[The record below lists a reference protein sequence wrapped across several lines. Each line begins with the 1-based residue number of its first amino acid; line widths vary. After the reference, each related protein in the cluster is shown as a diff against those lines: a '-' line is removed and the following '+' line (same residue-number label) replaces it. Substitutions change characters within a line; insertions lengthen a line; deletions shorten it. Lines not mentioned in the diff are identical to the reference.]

1 MDERYC
7 QNEGRGYCGECVS
20 GDLRDKISGLQDE
33 ANKAHAAGTQE
44 GLAEGEAKLTA
55 QCNADRLTIEDV
67 NRANERAQKAE
78 AKLADK
84 CREADQLAGLAR
96 VNEKM
101 WREAGAKLV
110 AARHT
115 IGMYEAT
122 APIQVMKQRAEEAEA
137 KLATAKE
144 EGRREGLEEAAK
156 TCELQSEFE
165 AGIVKLALTLIRADL
180 LAKAKG
186 GAFENNNS

>member
-1 MDERYC
+1 MDRFDEEVERMSRINFFDHYGPDPRDAR
-7 QNEGRGYCGECVS
+7 EIIAEYGRKC
-20 GDLRDKISGLQDE
+20 
-33 ANKAHAAGTQE
+33 HAAGVD
-44 GLAEGEAKLTA
+44 EAKHGYDVALTEVL
-55 QCNADRLTIEDV
+55 CKMNA
-67 NRANERAQKAE
+67 ER
-78 AKLADK
+78 
-84 CREADQLAGLAR
+84 
-96 VNEKM
+96 
-101 WREAGAKLV
+101 
-110 AARHT
+110 T
-115 IGMYEAT
+115 
-122 APIQVMKQRAEEAEA
+122 RAEEAEA